1 MDANSLLKQ
10 FEHITRDELH
20 KLRKSSTLDSMPSDQ
35 LTYLDIVNEVFP
47 LELTDDLLTDEAF
60 DERQRVVS
68 ILREFLYRDGRTFLA
83 LMAIASRASDDQ
95 IIYNSCAVN
104 SLAGLN
110 CYVVRP
116 RRVPMPMTDAELIDQ
131 LREPCHIDD
140 TSHNASRLTKFLRS
154 RGDT

>member
-1 MDANSLLKQ
+1 MDASSLLKR

-20 KLRKSSTLDSMPSDQ
+20 KLRKSSTLDSVPSDQ

-104 SLAGLN
+104 ALAGLN

-116 RRVPMPMTDAELIDQ
+116 RRV
-131 LREPCHIDD
+131 
-140 TSHNASRLTKFLRS
+140 
-154 RGDT
+154 